1 MTECPQ
7 QTHSSANKQTD
18 VTRSLTA
25 SHSGNIEYKC
35 IIMPC
40 SQIYD
45 CRKEKERKSIY
56 TALFTIPFIIPI
68 WQPHQ
73 SRKSDKNTQCLH
85 SLKALRHIS
94 HSFTCKLY
102 HVCHSFVSIHQMA
115 PPLTWGSRHPVAAY
129 YSSIDPEGMRGWV
142 GLVGWPIADG
152 LPT

>member
-1 MTECPQ
+1 
-7 QTHSSANKQTD
+7 
-18 VTRSLTA
+18 
-25 SHSGNIEYKC
+25 
-35 IIMPC
+35 MPC

-45 CRKEKERKSIY
+45 CRKGKERKSIY

-142 GLVGWPIADG
+142 GLVGWPIADS
-152 LPT
+152 LPTYVVNRQLQISHKTVKVRPPKTDVLPLCHETNCDVVK